1 MYKKGFDGWRK
12 HIDFIIIDILCMHAA
27 VWTAYVL
34 RHSIQENYVMTI
46 PLYVDLALIL
56 TAVNLIVSY
65 CFDTYKGVLRRG
77 YYKEVIATAKQIG
90 LMALLLFFYL
100 FSVKKSELYSRI
112 TLYLFFL
119 LYFSISYGVRILWKK
134 HLWNSRGPREER
146 SILLIAESK
155 MIDQVLNGLRF
166 HNGEQLQI
174 SGIVFADRKA
184 EEGTVC
190 GIPVVS
196 DLAGVVNYVCREWV
210 DEVFIQV
217 SEKYPG
223 MEKLSEQFLEMGVT
237 VHYGLFKNSDGESNR
252 KQFVEKLGSY
262 TVLTSS
268 INVATPVQLF
278 AKRALDILGGLAG
291 CLLTGLI
298 YLVIAPMIKKE
309 SPGPVFFSQT
319 RVGKNGKKF
328 KIYKF
333 RSMYLDAEERKKEL
347 MEQNRVKDGFM
358 FKLDFDPRIIGSRKL
373 PDGTVKRGIG
383 NIIRDY
389 SLDEFPQFYNV
400 LKGDMSLVGTRPP
413 TVDEWE
419 KYELHHRAR
428 LATKPGITGMWQVSG
443 RSNIT
448 DFEEVVRLDT
458 KYITEW
464 SFALD
469 IRILLKTVVSV
480 VKRDGSM

>member
-12 HIDFIIIDILCMHAA
+12 HLDFMMIDMICMVFAIWSAFVSRHGFNRAYLGHVPYYLHLTIILIAINFL
-27 VWTAYVL
+27 VAYL
-34 RHSIQENYVMTI
+34 FN
-46 PLYVDLALIL
+46 
-56 TAVNLIVSY
+56 
-65 CFDTYKGVLRRG
+65 TYSGVIRRG
-77 YYKEVIATAKQIG
+77 YYKELIETVKHIG
-90 LMALLLFFYL
+90 FVTLFLIFYL
-100 FSVKKSELYSRI
+100 FSAKRSEDYSRI
-112 TLYLFFL
+112 ILYLFIVY
-119 LYFSISYGVRILWKK
+119 YFILSYYTRILWRK
-134 HLWNSRGPREER
+134 HLWKANGKNSER
-146 SILLIAESK
+146 SILLITESDHA
-155 MIDQVLNGLRF
+155 MSVLEGLKVHKGEPF
-166 HNGEQLQI
+166 HI
-174 SGIVFADRKA
+174 TGIVLIDGPKEAD
-184 EEGTVC
+184 EISS
-190 GIPVVS
+190 IPVVS
-196 DLAGVVNYVCREWV
+196 AFDNVVNYVCREWV
-210 DEVFIQV
+210 DEIFIQTAGNYA
-217 SEKYPG
+217 ET
-223 MEKLSEQFLEMGVT
+223 EKLTEQFLEMGVT
-237 VHYGLFKNSDGESNR
+237 VHQGLFRNVDESSER
-252 KQFVEKLGSY
+252 KQFVEKLGYY

-268 INVATPVQLF
+268 INVATPFQLF
-278 AKRALDILGGLAG
+278 AKRALDILGGIVG
-291 CLLTGLI
+291 CICTAII
-298 YLVIAPMIKKE
+298 YVIIAPMIKKE

-319 RVGKNGKKF
+319 RVGKNGRKF

-358 FKLDFDPRIIGSRKL
+358 FKLDFDPRIIGSKKL
-373 PDGTVKRGIG
+373 PDGTIKKGIG

-448 DFEEVVRLDT
+448 DFEEVVKLDT

-464 SFALD
+464 SFGLD
-469 IRILLKTVVSV
+469 VKILFRTVLAV